1 MRIKECTAKD
11 WLRIGKNTGL
21 TVLGTLVL
29 AFGSAIFILPFGLV
43 TGGMTGLSIILDA
56 LIPLSFFTA
65 ERILTF
71 LTWGLFSLGAFTLG
85 KSFAAKTFVSAIVY
99 PIGIALFSRLA
110 SGEVLGGFFH
120 LQGAGYG
127 ALSALLAALFGG
139 VLVGAGCALTFLGGG
154 STGGTDIIAFLLC
167 RLFPRAKT
175 PRVIFAVDAAII
187 LLGAVV
193 TRDLTV
199 TLLGILSA
207 FFSSAAIDRIFLGGA
222 GALIAEIVTD
232 EYEAINRE
240 VIEKLRRTTTLLDV
254 KGGYTGK
261 RKKMISVCFAMREY
275 AEILAIVNHHDRHA
289 FMTVYRAHEVNGEGW
304 E

>member
-1 MRIKECTAKD
+1 
-11 WLRIGKNTGL
+11 
-21 TVLGTLVL
+21 
-29 AFGSAIFILPFGLV
+29 
-43 TGGMTGLSIILDA
+43 
-56 LIPLSFFTA
+56 
-65 ERILTF
+65 
-71 LTWGLFSLGAFTLG
+71 
-85 KSFAAKTFVSAIVY
+85 
-99 PIGIALFSRLA
+99 
-110 SGEVLGGFFH
+110 
-120 LQGAGYG
+120 
-127 ALSALLAALFGG
+127 
-139 VLVGAGCALTFLGGG
+139 
-154 STGGTDIIAFLLC
+154 
-167 RLFPRAKT
+167 
-175 PRVIFAVDAAII
+175 VIFAVDAAII

-207 FFSSAAIDRIFLGGA
+207 FFSSAAIDRIFLGGT